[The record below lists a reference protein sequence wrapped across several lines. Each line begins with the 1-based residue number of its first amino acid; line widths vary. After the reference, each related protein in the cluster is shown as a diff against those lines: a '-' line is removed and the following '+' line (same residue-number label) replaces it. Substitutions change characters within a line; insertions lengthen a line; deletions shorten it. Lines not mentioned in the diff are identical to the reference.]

1 MVFHK
6 VQYLDHCCFLYIYI
20 NDLHIVCKQILP
32 ILFADATNL
41 FLSGKNLDYMQEL
54 MNEELT
60 EIALWL
66 KANKLS
72 LNVKKTH
79 YMLFKNRGVTEKDM
93 CLKIHNE
100 AVTQVKKTKFL
111 GVTIDCNLTW
121 KEHISYISGK
131 IGKGVGILIKTR
143 KYLNKTTL
151 MNLYYTLVYPCLIY
165 CNHVWGSTYISYFDK
180 IVSLPKRRCSYNS
193 RN

>member
-1 MVFHK
+1 MWCSTRFNTWTIV
-6 VQYLDHCCFLYIYI
+6 VSYIYI
-20 NDLHIVCKQILP
+20 NDLHTVCKQSLP
-32 ILFADATNL
+32 ILFADDTNL
-41 FLSGKNLDYMQEL
+41 FLSGKKLDDMQKL

-60 EIALWL
+60 ETALWL

-72 LNVKKTH
+72 LNIKKTH

-93 CLKIHNE
+93 CLKIDNE

-111 GVTIDCNLTW
+111 GVIIDCNLTW

-131 IGKGVGILIKTR
+131 ITKRVGILIKAR

-151 MNLYYTLVYPCLIY
+151 MNLYYSFCL
-165 CNHVWGSTYISYFDK
+165 SLSYI
-180 IVSLPKRRCSYNS
+180 L
-193 RN
+193 